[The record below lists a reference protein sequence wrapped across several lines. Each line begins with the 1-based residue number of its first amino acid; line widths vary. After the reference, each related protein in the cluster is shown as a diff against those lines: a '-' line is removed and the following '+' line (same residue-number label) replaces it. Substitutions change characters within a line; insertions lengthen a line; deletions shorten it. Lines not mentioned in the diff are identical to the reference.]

1 MEQNYWWFTNSA
13 DLVCVCRMVFYECLV
28 FLMVNLM
35 VLRSSQI
42 TRISSTLSFK
52 LLLTRFQIEVTL
64 FACLPERVKAYWSLL
79 SNITVK
85 HASFRRLRFFWC
97 CSRKFSSTLSWTAT
111 FTYLSCTQKS
121 VHISPFD
128 SILRS
133 KYVYTESS
141 PEHVFL

>member
-28 FLMVNLM
+28 YLMVNLM

-64 FACLPERVKAYWSLL
+64 FACLPERVKAY
-79 SNITVK
+79 
-85 HASFRRLRFFWC
+85 
-97 CSRKFSSTLSWTAT
+97 
-111 FTYLSCTQKS
+111 
-121 VHISPFD
+121 
-128 SILRS
+128 
-133 KYVYTESS
+133 
-141 PEHVFL
+141 